1 MIGTAGESCQIRR
14 GGEWTESFASVISL
28 AQLYILFWLT
38 SRADR
43 WVAGCLVPLAL
54 WVLLNGLDDLVL
66 DVACA
71 CSWVAAKFSRRARFH
86 RPSESEL
93 DAAPQKRIAVFVPL
107 WKEHRVIQKM
117 VEHNIAANRYK
128 NWDIFIG
135 AYPNDAPTLAAIREA
150 TKLVKNVHLAVC
162 PHDGPT
168 SKADNLNW
176 IYQRMLLMEE
186 EDGIHFDIIMT
197 HDAEDII
204 HPDSLRWINYF
215 AEKYD
220 MVQIP
225 VLALPTPVLELTH
238 GVYCDEFAEFQMK
251 DLRARQVLGG
261 FIPSCGVGTGF
272 KREALERLAA
282 AHSNRIFEPVCLTE
296 DYENGFRMHRLGCPQ
311 FFVPVYRGDL
321 SFVAT
326 REYFPRKFKAA
337 VRQRTRWIMG
347 IALQSWQRHGWR
359 DTATQLYWFWRDRK
373 GLVGNLA
380 APLSNL
386 LFLYGALTWLW
397 SRRTGTPWGL
407 AHVAQNRLL
416 RYAFFGTLGLQLFH
430 IVIRAFCSARIYGWR
445 FAVAVPV
452 RAIWGNWIN
461 CFATVMAYYRYFSA
475 VARGRPLVW
484 LKTDHAYPSRAALIE
499 NKQKLGEV
507 LVWCQYLAPEELEA
521 ALAAKPAGVR
531 LGDYLVEQGKITM
544 SDLYEA
550 LSLQQHVPYGK
561 PGPDIISRP
570 VTRALPAEVAKRWKV
585 LPYKVAAGHLFVA
598 GAELPSDAMHDD
610 LRKFSSL
617 EIRFHLVTPDEFEEL
632 AHEYLPQ

>member
-1 MIGTAGESCQIRR
+1 MPSLVKWAKRLTWRSPGEIFSI
-14 GGEWTESFASVISL
+14 FPAL
-28 AQLYILFWLT
+28 ALLYIHFIA
-38 SRADR
+38 SRADH
-43 WVAGCLVPLAL
+43 WVAACLVPLAF
-54 WVLLNGLDDLVL
+54 WVFLNGLDDLVL
-66 DVACA
+66 DLACA
-71 CSWVAAKFSRRARFH
+71 CSWLAVRLSRRAQFR
-86 RPSESEL
+86 RPSEAEL

-117 VEHNIAANRYK
+117 VEHNIAANRYR

-150 TKLVKNVHLAVC
+150 RKQVKKVHLAVC

-186 EDGIHFDIIMT
+186 EEDVHFDIIMT

-215 AEKYD
+215 GEKYD
-220 MVQIP
+220 MVQVP
-225 VLALPTPVLELTH
+225 VLALPTPTRELTH

-272 KREALERLAA
+272 KREALEKLAA

-311 FFVPVYRGDL
+311 FFIPVYRSDT

-326 REYFPRKFKAA
+326 REYFPRKFRAA
-337 VRQRTRWIMG
+337 VRQRTRWITG

-373 GLVGNLA
+373 GLIGNLA
-380 APLSNL
+380 APLANL

-397 SRRTGTPWGL
+397 SARTHTAWGL
-407 AHVAQNRLL
+407 AQVAQNPFL

-430 IVIRAFCSARIYGWR
+430 MLIRGCCSARVYGWR
-445 FAVAVPV
+445 FALGVPL

-484 LKTDHAYPSRAALIE
+484 LKTEHAYPNRAALVE
-499 NKQKLGEV
+499 NKRKLGEV
-507 LVWCQYLAPEELEA
+507 LVGSQYLAAEELEA
-521 ALAAKPAGVR
+521 ALTAKPATTR
-531 LGDYLVEQGKITM
+531 LGDYLIQHGKL
-544 SDLYEA
+544 SEADVYEA
-550 LSLQQHVPYGK
+550 LSLQQNVPFGK
-561 PGPDIISRP
+561 PEADAISRP
-570 VTRALPAEVAKRWKV
+570 VTRSLPADVAKRWKV

-598 GAELPSDAMHDD
+598 GSELPSDQMHDD

-617 EIRFHLVTPDEFEEL
+617 EIRFHLVTPTEFEEL

>member
-1 MIGTAGESCQIRR
+1 MPRPGLGRPEIFGFPVPLAHLYHLRSL
-14 GGEWTESFASVISL
+14 IS
-28 AQLYILFWLT
+28 Q
-38 SRADR
+38 ADQ
-43 WVAGCLVPLAL
+43 WVAVCLVPLAC

-71 CSWVAAKFSRRARFH
+71 CSWLAARISKQAQFH
-86 RPSESEL
+86 RPTESEL
-93 DAAPQKRIAVFVPL
+93 DSLVQKRIAVFVPL

-117 VEHNIAANRYK
+117 VEHNIAANRYR

-135 AYPNDAPTLAAIREA
+135 AYPNDAPTLAAVREA
-150 TKLVKNVHLAVC
+150 RKQVKNVHLAVC

-186 EDGIHFDIIMT
+186 EEDVHFDVIMT

-225 VLALPTPVLELTH
+225 VLALPTPVRELTH

-272 KREALERLAA
+272 KREALEKLAA

-311 FFVPVYRGDL
+311 FFVPVYRGET

-326 REYFPRKFKAA
+326 REYFPRRFKAA
-337 VRQRTRWIMG
+337 VRQRTRWMMG

-397 SRRTGTPWGL
+397 SRYTGMPWGL
-407 AHVAQNRLL
+407 ARVAQNPML
-416 RYAFFGTLGLQLFH
+416 RYAFFATLGLQMFH
-430 IVIRAFCSARIYGWR
+430 MLIRACCSARVYG
-445 FAVAVPV
+445 VAFSLGVPV

-484 LKTDHAYPSRAALIE
+484 LKTEHAYPNRAALIE
-499 NKQKLGEV
+499 NRRKLGEV
-507 LVWCQYLAPEELEA
+507 LVGCQYLDLRELES
-521 ALAAKPAGVR
+521 ALAAKPAGTR
-531 LGDYLVEQGKITM
+531 LGDYLIAQGTLSE
-544 SDLYEA
+544 SDIYEA
-550 LSLQQHVPYGK
+550 LSLQQNIPFGK
-561 PGPDIISRP
+561 PGPEVISRP
-570 VTRALPAEVAKRWKV
+570 ITRSLPVDVAKRWKV
-585 LPYKVAAGHLFVA
+585 LPYKVAAGHLFIA
-598 GAELPSDAMHDD
+598 GSELPSDEMHSE

-617 EIRFHLVTPDEFEEL
+617 EIRFHLVTPTEFEEL
-632 AHEYLPQ
+632 THEYLPQ

>member
-1 MIGTAGESCQIRR
+1 M
-14 GGEWTESFASVISL
+14 
-28 AQLYILFWLT
+28 
-38 SRADR
+38 
-43 WVAGCLVPLAL
+43 CLVPLAC

-71 CSWVAAKFSRRARFH
+71 CSWLAARISRQAQFH

-93 DAAPQKRIAVFVPL
+93 DSLVQKRIAVFVPL

-117 VEHNIAANRYK
+117 VEHNIAANRYR

-150 TKLVKNVHLAVC
+150 RKQVKNVHVAVC

-186 EDGIHFDIIMT
+186 EEDVHFDVIMT

-225 VLALPTPVLELTH
+225 VLALPTPLRELTH

-272 KREALERLAA
+272 KRQALEKLAA

-296 DYENGFRMHRLGCPQ
+296 DYENGFRMHRLGCRQ
-311 FFVPVYRGDL
+311 FFVPVYRGETG
-321 SFVAT
+321 FVAT
-326 REYFPRKFKAA
+326 REYFPRRFKAA
-337 VRQRTRWIMG
+337 VRQRTRWMMG

-397 SRRTGTPWGL
+397 SRHTGLPWGL
-407 AHVAQNRLL
+407 ARVAQNSML
-416 RYAFFGTLGLQLFH
+416 RYAFYATLGLQMFH
-430 IVIRAFCSARIYGWR
+430 MLIRACCSTRVYGMA
-445 FAVAVPV
+445 FALGVPV
-452 RAIWGNWIN
+452 RAMWGNWIN

-484 LKTDHAYPSRAALIE
+484 LKTEHAYPNRAALIE
-499 NKQKLGEV
+499 NRRKLGEV
-507 LVWCQYLAPEELEA
+507 LVGCQYLDLRELES
-521 ALAAKPAGVR
+521 ALAAKPAGTR
-531 LGDYLVEQGKITM
+531 LGDYLIAQGTLSE
-544 SDLYEA
+544 SDVYEA
-550 LSLQQHVPYGK
+550 LSLQQNIPFGK
-561 PGPDIISRP
+561 PGPEVISRP
-570 VTRALPAEVAKRWKV
+570 ITRSLPVDVAKRWKV
-585 LPYKVAAGHLFVA
+585 LPYKVAAGHLFIA
-598 GAELPSDAMHDD
+598 GSELPSDEMHSE
-610 LRKFSSL
+610 LRRFSSL
-617 EIRFHLVTPDEFEEL
+617 EFRFHLVTPTEFEEL
-632 AHEYLPQ
+632 THEYLPQ

>member
-1 MIGTAGESCQIRR
+1 LYHLQSL
-14 GGEWTESFASVISL
+14 IS
-28 AQLYILFWLT
+28 Q
-38 SRADR
+38 ADQ
-43 WVAGCLVPLAL
+43 WVAVCLVPLAC

-71 CSWVAAKFSRRARFH
+71 CSWLAARISRQAQFH

-93 DAAPQKRIAVFVPL
+93 DSLAQKRIAVFVPL

-117 VEHNIAANRYK
+117 VEHNIAANRYR

-135 AYPNDAPTLAAIREA
+135 AYPNDAPTLAAVREA
-150 TKLVKNVHLAVC
+150 RKQVKNVHLAVC

-176 IYQRMLLMEE
+176 IYQRMLVMEE
-186 EDGIHFDIIMT
+186 EEDVHFDVIMT

-215 AEKYD
+215 AEEYD

-225 VLALPTPVLELTH
+225 VLALPTPLRELTH

-272 KREALERLAA
+272 KREALEKLAA

-311 FFVPVYRGDL
+311 FFVPVYRGET

-326 REYFPRKFKAA
+326 REYFPRRFKAA
-337 VRQRTRWIMG
+337 VRQRTRWMMG

-359 DTATQLYWFWRDRK
+359 DTSTQLYWFWRDRK

-380 APLSNL
+380 APLSNV
-386 LFLYGALTWLW
+386 LFLYGVLTWLW
-397 SRRTGTPWGL
+397 SRHAGLPWGL
-407 AHVAQNRLL
+407 ARVAQNPML
-416 RYAFFGTLGLQLFH
+416 RYAFFATLGLQMFH
-430 IVIRAFCSARIYGWR
+430 MLIRACCSARVYGVA
-445 FAVAVPV
+445 FALGVPV

-484 LKTDHAYPSRAALIE
+484 LKTEHAYPNRAALVE
-499 NKQKLGEV
+499 NRRKLGEV
-507 LVWCQYLAPEELEA
+507 LVGCQYLDRRELES
-521 ALAAKPAGVR
+521 ALAAKPAGTR
-531 LGDYLVEQGKITM
+531 LGDYLIAQGTLSE
-544 SDLYEA
+544 SDVYEA
-550 LSLQQHVPYGK
+550 LSLQQNVPFGK
-561 PGPDIISRP
+561 PGPEVISRP
-570 VTRALPAEVAKRWKV
+570 ITRSLPVDVAKRWKV
-585 LPYKVAAGHLFVA
+585 LPYKVAAGHLFIA
-598 GAELPSDAMHDD
+598 GSELPSDEMHSE
-610 LRKFSSL
+610 LRRFSSL
-617 EIRFHLVTPDEFEEL
+617 EIRFHLVTPTEFKEL
-632 AHEYLPQ
+632 TREYLPQ

>member
-1 MIGTAGESCQIRR
+1 MSQTD
-14 GGEWTESFASVISL
+14 V
-28 AQLYILFWLT
+28 
-38 SRADR
+38 
-43 WVAGCLVPLAL
+43 WVAECLVPLAL

-66 DVACA
+66 DIACA
-71 CSWVAAKFSRRARFH
+71 CSWLAAKFSRRAQFR
-86 RPSESEL
+86 RPSEVEL
-93 DAAPQKRIAVFVPL
+93 DSAPQKRIAVFVPL

-117 VEHNIAANRYK
+117 VEHNITANHYR

-150 TKLVKNVHLAVC
+150 SKQVKNVHLAVC

-186 EDGIHFDIIMT
+186 EEGIHFDIIVT

-225 VLALPTPVLELTH
+225 VLALATPVLELTH

-326 REYFPRKFKAA
+326 REYFPRKFRAA
-337 VRQRTRWIMG
+337 VRQRTRWITG

-359 DTATQLYWFWRDRK
+359 DSTTQLYWFWRDRK
-373 GLVGNLA
+373 GLIGNLA
-380 APLSNL
+380 APLSNV
-386 LFLYGALTWLW
+386 LFAYGVATWLW
-397 SRRTGTPWGL
+397 NQHSGGPWGL
-407 AHVAQNRLL
+407 AHVAQPRFL

-430 IVIRAFCSARIYGWR
+430 MGIRAFCSARIYGWR
-445 FAVAVPV
+445 FATGVPL

-475 VARGRPLVW
+475 VAHERPLVW
-484 LKTDHAYPSRAALIE
+484 LKTQHAYPSRTGLIE
-499 NKQKLGEV
+499 NKQKLGAV
-507 LVWCQYLAPEELEA
+507 LVWCQYLAPEDLDA

-531 LGDYLVEQGKITM
+531 LGDFLVEQRKITVA
-544 SDLYEA
+544 DLYEA
-550 LSLQQHVPYGK
+550 LSLQQNVPYGK
-561 PGPDIISRP
+561 PRPETISRP
-570 VTRALPAEVAKRWKV
+570 VARSLPAAVAKRWKV

-598 GAELPSDAMHDD
+598 GSELPSDAMHDD

-617 EIRFHLVTPDEFEEL
+617 EIRFHLVTPTEFEEL